1 MAYGQYIPTWSGE
14 EISDI
19 LHLPDPMWQEPWGKV
34 ELLFIMWVD
43 EPKFLVCYREAALV
57 YESFKQLYT
66 CSAFFY
72 AHKFIHSSFLFIACF
87 QQQLV

>member
-1 MAYGQYIPTWSGE
+1 
-14 EISDI
+14 
-19 LHLPDPMWQEPWGKV
+19 MWQEPWGKV
-34 ELLFIMWVD
+34 ELLFVMWID

-72 AHKFIHSSFLFIACF
+72 AHKFIHSSLPQFGIKKIGLEFGSLQYYSYLCSCKSISYE
-87 QQQLV
+87 Q

>member
-1 MAYGQYIPTWSGE
+1 MAYSQYIPAWSGE

-19 LHLPDPMWQEPWGKV
+19 LHLPDTMWQEPWGKV
-34 ELLFIMWVD
+34 ELLFVMWVD

-66 CSAFFY
+66 CSAIFY
-72 AHKFIHSSFLFIACF
+72 AHKFIYCSFLFIACF
-87 QQQLV
+87 

>member
-1 MAYGQYIPTWSGE
+1 
-14 EISDI
+14 
-19 LHLPDPMWQEPWGKV
+19 MWQEPWSKV
-34 ELLFIMWVD
+34 ELLFVMWVD
-43 EPKFLVCYREAALV
+43 EPKFLVSYREATLV

-87 QQQLV
+87 